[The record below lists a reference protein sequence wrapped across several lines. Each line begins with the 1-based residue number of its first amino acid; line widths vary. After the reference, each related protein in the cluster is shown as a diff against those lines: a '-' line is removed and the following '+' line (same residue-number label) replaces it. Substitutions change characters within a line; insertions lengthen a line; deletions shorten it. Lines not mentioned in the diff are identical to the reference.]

1 MKAAERQAPIA
12 RASEQAP
19 TGLSV
24 TSEADMAGLAVEL
37 GVQVRLVLRRYPA
50 AYPADSRRRSHR
62 GLRAAHAAPRH
73 SSVGWMP

>member
-1 MKAAERQAPIA
+1 MRAAERQAPIA

-37 GVQVRLVLRRYPA
+37 GVQARLV
-50 AYPADSRRRSHR
+50 
-62 GLRAAHAAPRH
+62 
-73 SSVGWMP
+73 